1 MEVPQRNLA
10 LDLVR
15 VTEAAALASARWLGK
30 GEKDSGDKA
39 AVDAMR
45 LSFNAVDIQGT
56 IIIGEGEKDEAP
68 MLFNGEKVGTWQG
81 PAVDVAVDPVEGT
94 NLLAFGR
101 PNAIAVVGLAPG
113 GSMYNPGPSYY
124 MKKLVVP
131 GAARDDVEIDAPVKE
146 TLARVA
152 RAMDK
157 DIDDLMVFV
166 LDKPRHQLLVQE
178 IREAGARIQLHTD
191 GDVAGALMAVD
202 PKSEVDLLMGTGGT
216 PEGVLSACA
225 IKALGGEM
233 LGRLDP
239 QKDHEKQALKDLGV
253 DLKQVFTVNSLVNDD
268 DVFFS
273 ATGISGGTFLSGVRY
288 TGDGAVTTSM
298 VMRGRTGTIRRIESS
313 HSWDKL
319 MRFSAVEYD

>member
-1 MEVPQRNLA
+1 
-10 LDLVR
+10 
-15 VTEAAALASARWLGK
+15 
-30 GEKDSGDKA
+30 
-39 AVDAMR
+39 
-45 LSFNAVDIQGT
+45 
-56 IIIGEGEKDEAP
+56 
-68 MLFNGEKVGTWQG
+68 
-81 PAVDVAVDPVEGT
+81 
-94 NLLAFGR
+94 
-101 PNAIAVVGLAPG
+101 
-113 GSMYNPGPSYY
+113 
-124 MKKLVVP
+124 
-131 GAARDDVEIDAPVKE
+131 
-146 TLARVA
+146 
-152 RAMDK
+152 
-157 DIDDLMVFV
+157 
-166 LDKPRHQLLVQE
+166 
-178 IREAGARIQLHTD
+178 
-191 GDVAGALMAVD
+191 VAGALMAVD